1 MCCKI
6 PLQPSD
12 FNGLSNCSKNKSLFV
27 TGLCFFGTF
36 SNSVLFFLLCSV
48 HPTRWHGK
56 SIFTTIFTT
65 FNYFFGVK
73 GLYVFFANHK
83 FSFRIPSHRWDT
95 CGHQKNTEHLT
106 CRHMVVMMDT
116 WTGSEKEIEKE
127 NGKETE
133 TEIEIE
139 TGKTETENVTEKE
152 TGIATEKEN
161 EKDMLMVSAH
171 SKVMLLLSHR
181 FALW

>member
-1 MCCKI
+1 M
-6 PLQPSD
+6 D
-12 FNGLSNCSKNKSLFV
+12 FPTVVIKQVSFCNWSLFFWV
-27 TGLCFFGTF
+27 LFLIQF
-36 SNSVLFFLLCSV
+36 LFFLLCSV

-73 GLYVFFANHK
+73 GLYFFFANHK
-83 FSFRIPSHRWDT
+83 FSFRIPSRRWDT

-171 SKVMLLLSHR
+171 LKVMLLPSHR